1 MSTNGIG
8 IAVGQ
13 YCPVSLTNKL
23 GNWLAPIIL
32 LVVDYGAILLA
43 LLSTLFCRG
52 ILMTAFFPMLGP
64 LVLPSNYIFYVIPM
78 IYIGLILYEHL
89 YTKRLPFWQCVEK
102 LFKIALF
109 ATLITATLIY
119 FTGESKDTSRLFI
132 IFSGF
137 FCFVYLT
144 VARFLAKRLLVKAGL
159 WRKPVIIIGAG
170 KTAGL
175 LAQAFE
181 KEPSMG
187 YKIVGL
193 IDDEL
198 EERPLLQKYP
208 HIGVFANAEKA
219 IRDSEIKNVII
230 AVPSLER
237 EELLKLVYRIQP
249 YVRNLTIVPDLFGL
263 PLSNMTVSTLF
274 SEKTVLLNVHN
285 NLARRRNR
293 VFKRTFDLLV
303 GAPILL
309 TILPILVVLGI
320 LIKLDSPGPVFH
332 VAKRLGK
339 NGQDFLCYKFRTMH
353 VNGDEILNKHL
364 NENPEARM
372 EWEKFAKLREYDPRV
387 TTTGKW
393 LRKLSLDELP
403 QIINVLKGEMSLV
416 GPRPYLPREKEK
428 MGYFLSTILQTVPGI
443 TGLWQVSGRN
453 AIDFEGRLH
462 LDEWY
467 VHNWSLWQDIVL
479 LIKTVEVVLLRKGA
493 Y

>member
-1 MSTNGIG
+1 MSTSGTS
-8 IAVGQ
+8 IAVER
-13 YCPVSLTNKL
+13 YRPVSLINKL
-23 GNWLAPIIL
+23 GSWLAPMIL
-32 LVVDYGAILLA
+32 LAVDYGAIFLA
-43 LLSTLFCRG
+43 LLSTIFCRG
-52 ILMTAFFPMLGP
+52 ILMTAFFPMLSP
-64 LVLPSNYIFYVIPM
+64 LVLPSNYIHYIIPVV
-78 IYIGLILYEHL
+78 YIGLILYERL
-89 YTKRLPFWQCVEK
+89 YTKRLPFWQCAEK

-119 FTGESKDTSRLFI
+119 FTGESKETSRLFI
-132 IFSGF
+132 MFSGF

-144 VARFLAKRLLVKAGL
+144 VARFLVKRLLVKAGL
-159 WRKPVIIIGAG
+159 WQKPLIIIGAG

-198 EERPLLQKYP
+198 EERPLLRKYP
-208 HIGVFANAEKA
+208 HIGAFANAEKV
-219 IRDSEIKNVII
+219 IRESEIKDVII

-237 EELLKLVYRIQP
+237 EELLKLVYRVQP

-263 PLSNMTVSTLF
+263 PLSNMTVNTLF

-293 VFKRTFDLLV
+293 LLKKMFDLLIGV
-303 GAPILL
+303 PILL
-309 TILPILVVLGI
+309 IILPVLMVLGI
-320 LIKLDSPGPVFH
+320 LVKVDSPGPVFH
-332 VAKRLGK
+332 IARRMGK
-339 NGQDFLCYKFRTMH
+339 NGKEFLCYKFRTMY
-353 VNGDEILNKHL
+353 VNGDGILKMYLGKNAK
-364 NENPEARM
+364 AKI
-372 EWEKFAKLREYDPRV
+372 EWEKFAKLKDDPRV
-387 TTTGKW
+387 TPVGKW
-393 LRKLSLDELP
+393 MRKFSLDELP
-403 QIINVLKGEMSLV
+403 QIVNVLTGEMSLV

-428 MGYFLSTILQTVPGI
+428 MGYFHYTILQTVPGI

-453 AIDFEGRLH
+453 EIDFEGRLR

-479 LIKTVEVVLLRKGA
+479 LFKTVEVVLKRKGA

>member
-1 MSTNGIG
+1 MPTNGTG
-8 IAVGQ
+8 IAVER
-13 YCPVSLTNKL
+13 YRPVSLTNKL
-23 GNWLAPIIL
+23 GNWLAPVIL
-32 LVVDYGAILLA
+32 LVVDYGAIFLA
-43 LLSTLFCRG
+43 LLSTIFCRG

-64 LVLPSNYIFYVIPM
+64 LFLPSNYIHYIIPA
-78 IYIGLILYEHL
+78 IYIGLIVYERLYS
-89 YTKRLPFWQCVEK
+89 KRLPFWQCVEK

-137 FCFVYLT
+137 FCFTYLT
-144 VARFLAKRLLVKAGL
+144 VARFLTKRLLVKAGL
-159 WRKPVIIIGAG
+159 WQKPVIIIGAG

-198 EERPLLQKYP
+198 EERPLLRKYP
-208 HIGVFANAEKA
+208 LIGTFVNAEKT
-219 IRDSEIKNVII
+219 IQDSGIKDVII

-237 EELLKLVYRIQP
+237 EDLLKLVYRIQP

-263 PLSNMTVSTLF
+263 PLSNMTVDTLF

-293 VFKRTFDLLV
+293 FLKRVFDLLAGIPV
-303 GAPILL
+303 FIS
-309 TILPILVVLGI
+309 ILPILVVLSI
-320 LIKLDSPGPVFH
+320 LVKLDSTGPVFH
-332 VAKRLGK
+332 IAKRLGK
-339 NGQDFLCYKFRTMH
+339 NEQDFWCYKFRTMY
-353 VNGDEILNKHL
+353 VNGEEILKTYL
-364 NENPEARM
+364 SENARARI
-372 EWEKFAKLREYDPRV
+372 EWEKFAKLKDDPRV
-387 TTTGKW
+387 TPVGRW
-393 LRKLSLDELP
+393 MRKISLDELP
-403 QIINVLKGEMSLV
+403 QIVNVLKGEMSLV
-416 GPRPYLPREKEK
+416 GPRPYLPREREK
-428 MGYFLSTILQTVPGI
+428 MGYFLYTILQTVPGI

-453 AIDFEGRLH
+453 EIDFAGRLR

-467 VHNWSLWQDIVL
+467 IHNWSLWQDIVL
-479 LIKTVEVVLLRKGA
+479 LFKTVDVLFRRKGA